1 MQFCTLNEAWGNTHT
16 QNNKQTI
23 ESLEN
28 TSIQNNKH
36 TIESLENTP
45 IQNNKQSHNNK
56 QKMETNIINI
66 SDSSDIETFINS
78 KKKNKKYYTATTTD
92 DSYYENFTDTINDSK
107 ERNKIINKVLKSRR
121 CRDILR
127 NKFRP
132 NLINKLIIL
141 FDDYRDVFVLILI
154 GFCFIIFFNLLC
166 NLNKK

>member
-1 MQFCTLNEAWGNTHT
+1 MQFCTLNEAWGNTQT
-16 QNNKQTI
+16 QNNKQ
-23 ESLEN
+23 
-28 TSIQNNKH
+28 

-45 IQNNKQSHNNK
+45 IQNNKQTHNNK
-56 QKMETNIINI
+56 QKMETNITNI
-66 SDSSDIETFINS
+66 SDSSDIETFINL
-78 KKKNKKYYTATTTD
+78 KKNKNKKYYTATTTE